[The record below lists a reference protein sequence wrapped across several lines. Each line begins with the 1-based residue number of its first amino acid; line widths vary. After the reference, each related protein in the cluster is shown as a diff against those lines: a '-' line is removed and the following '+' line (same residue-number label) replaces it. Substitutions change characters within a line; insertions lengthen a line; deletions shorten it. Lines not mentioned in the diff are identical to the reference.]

1 MFSNEY
7 YKIFKNTY
15 FEEHL
20 WAAASKHYPFSPFCI
35 LITFNKCMLSASSFY
50 RQFSLT
56 KRKKKAFVHKSIFHS
71 AHITASTILSLTL

>member
-35 LITFNKCMLSASSFY
+35 LITFNKCMLSASSFLPSI
-50 RQFSLT
+50 QLD
-56 KRKKKAFVHKSIFHS
+56 KKEEKAFVHKSIFHS
-71 AHITASTILSLTL
+71 ARITASTILSLTL